1 MRMRKWHWVIALLVA
16 AVGSGPFGVP
26 APAAAAALAL
36 TAQARQA
43 IVQVLR
49 DSDEYPD
56 ALPASLDDG
65 ALKAAALRYARTVT
79 GQRLRPRAVDSDW
92 AMVPPTRALE
102 AEFETHLAIGDL
114 GAWLQSL
121 SPKAEQYRALAGWRC
136 RYAQLVDNGGWSAL
150 PPGPS
155 LSHGATG
162 PGVLALRV
170 RLAVEGYTTT
180 AVAAVDLFD
189 PTLEQALKQFQLRH
203 DLAAD
208 GVVGRATRDALN
220 VPAEKRLMQI
230 DANLERWRWAPALPG
245 DRIEVD
251 AAGDEAILYRA
262 GETRLRMRVITGDAK
277 HRTPMFVSRVD
288 GVLLNP
294 PWNVPASIAGQELW
308 PKEALHPGYLAANQI
323 RLVDGHLQQA
333 PGAMNALG
341 ALKFDMPDPFAIYLH
356 DTPAKAAFGRPDR
369 HLSHGCIRLEMP
381 RELAVALL
389 GQQGW
394 SREKLD
400 AAILGGATQR
410 IPLTQAMPV
419 FVFYWTAAVDQAGAL
434 NFRRDPYRW
443 DDKLMQ
449 ALAAAKMP

>member
-1 MRMRKWHWVIALLVA
+1 MRNWLWVMALLIA
-16 AVGSGPFGVP
+16 AAGIGPFSEVASAATDP
-26 APAAAAALAL
+26 AF
-36 TAQARQA
+36 TAQTRQA
-43 IVQVLR
+43 IVQALG
-49 DSDEYPD
+49 DSDEFPD
-56 ALPASLDDG
+56 TLPEGLDDG

-92 AMVPPTRALE
+92 AMGAPVRSLE
-102 AEFETHLAIGDL
+102 AEFETHLAVGDL
-114 GAWLQSL
+114 DAWLQSL
-121 SPKAEQYRALAGWRC
+121 PPKLARYRALAGWRC
-136 RYAQLVDNGGWSAL
+136 RYAQLVDSGGWTAL

-155 LSHGATG
+155 LSPGGPGA
-162 PGVLALRV
+162 GVLALRL
-170 RLAVEGYTTT
+170 RLAVEGYTTKP
-180 AVAAVDLFD
+180 VSAAEFFD
-189 PTLEQALKQFQLRH
+189 PTLAQALRQFQLRH

-208 GVVGRATRDALN
+208 GVLGRATRDALN
-220 VPAEKRLMQI
+220 VTAEQRLMQI
-230 DANLERWRWAPALPG
+230 DANLERWRWAPALPA

-251 AAGDEAILYRA
+251 AAGDEAVLYRA
-262 GETRLRMRVITGDAK
+262 NEASLRMRVITGDAK

-294 PWNVPASIAGQELW
+294 PWNVPASIAEHELW
-308 PKEALHPGYLAANQI
+308 PKEVSHPGYLAANHI
-323 RLVDGHLQQA
+323 RLVDGRLQQA

-341 ALKFDMPDPFAIYLH
+341 ALKFEMPDPFAIYLH

-389 GQQGW
+389 SQQGW

-410 IPLTQAMPV
+410 VLLTQAMPV
-419 FVFYWTAAVDQAGAL
+419 FVFYWTAAVDETGAL
-434 NFRRDPYRW
+434 VFKRDPYQW